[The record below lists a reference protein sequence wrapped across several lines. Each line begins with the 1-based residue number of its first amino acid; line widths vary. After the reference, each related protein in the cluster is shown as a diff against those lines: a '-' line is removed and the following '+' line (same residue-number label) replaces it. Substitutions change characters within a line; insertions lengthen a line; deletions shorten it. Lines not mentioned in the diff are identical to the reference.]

1 MQRWVA
7 AVNKVLIKLL
17 TNAETAV
24 RRLCLPSAES
34 RHLGAHHK
42 WRVHDTKWFHL
53 EIYRQRL
60 LFPPPGLATLTCSLA
75 MVAFEMQKGL
85 GDAPPLPPSP
95 ILHHFPSPL
104 QIHNALFTARK
115 TLKVFNSNTSQ
126 HPPVPPSP
134 PFPLSVSST
143 IPDCLCRG
151 STLMSTKLPRRQSR
165 SKRQKKNPQ
174 MSD

>member
-1 MQRWVA
+1 MQRWGA

-24 RRLCLPSAES
+24 RRLCLLSAES

-53 EIYRQRL
+53 EIYRQRV
-60 LFPPPGLATLTCSLA
+60 LFSSTPGLATLTCSLA
-75 MVAFEMQKGL
+75 RLHLKCKKVSAMHLFSP
-85 GDAPPLPPSP
+85 DSPS
-95 ILHHFPSPL
+95 FPSPL

-126 HPPVPPSP
+126 PALPPI
-134 PFPLSVSST
+134 PLSVSST

-165 SKRQKKNPQ
+165 SKRQKNSQ